1 VPAPTFLVFELGIYI
16 LAISCLR
23 HAWTGGWPRVVGLVV
38 GMLYGLLL
46 EYAAIQ
52 TFHAYQYGHFLLMIG
67 GTVPL
72 CIGVGWGLIIY
83 TAMETSDRFGLPW
96 YLRPIVDAVL
106 ALTIDLSMDAI
117 AIRLGFW
124 TWSVAGPWFGVPLG
138 NFYAWFIVVFGFSL
152 LLRLCQQCA
161 LAGRRAVL
169 GDIAVVSVALPLSIL
184 GLIPMLQPYSAL
196 VSQGGAAWLLL
207 GVLLG
212 GSALFSVM
220 AALRTRHDHPLDL
233 AMVSVPLCFHSFF
246 FGALYWAGIGR
257 QIPALIG
264 VATLVLLGGLLL
276 HIGPSWARLVGWR
289 APRARFGMADGGCIA
304 KHQKAQHGE

>member
-1 VPAPTFLVFELGIYI
+1 MPAPTFLVFELGIYI

-23 HAWTGGWPRVVGLVV
+23 HAWSGGRPRVVALLA
-38 GMLYGLLL
+38 GMIYGLLL
-46 EYAAIQ
+46 EYAAIL
-52 TFHAYQYGHFLLMIG
+52 TFHAYQYGHFVLMIG
-67 GTVPL
+67 GVVPL
-72 CIGVGWGLIIY
+72 CIGVGWGMIIY
-83 TAMETSDRFGLPW
+83 TAMQTSDRFRLPW

-124 TWSVAGPWFGVPLG
+124 TWSVTGRWFGVPLG

-161 LAGRRAVL
+161 LAGQRAVL
-169 GDIAVVSVALPLSIL
+169 GDIAVVSVAVPLSVL
-184 GLIPMLQPYSAL
+184 GLIPVLQPYIAL
-196 VSQGGAAWLLL
+196 VSQGSVAWLLL

-212 GSALFSVM
+212 SSALFTVV
-220 AALRTRHDHPLDL
+220 AVLRTRHDHPLDL
-233 AMVSVPLCFHSFF
+233 ILVSVPICFHGFF

-264 VATLVLLGGLLL
+264 VATLVLLTSLLL
-276 HIGPSWARLVGWR
+276 HTGPSWAWLIEWR
-289 APRARFGMADGGCIA
+289 MPRSRARSR
-304 KHQKAQHGE
+304 